1 VRAWRSCRHD
11 LMVSLV
17 RNYFRGWVGVFNQ
30 NENSISGEMSTDIS
44 TIFGLG
50 FIDKFTYAYSLHVQ
64 AILC

>member
-1 VRAWRSCRHD
+1 
-11 LMVSLV
+11 MVSLV